1 MKNLKSGLVE
11 QYSLK
16 VFDAFLAWAYGSSS
30 REAQTAAASTKYVQI
45 DRAQGMFTTLRVDE
59 LIVPEHPARLIW
71 NLVGQMDLT
80 VFEKDISSRE
90 GGAGRSCWMP
100 HLLISVSIY
109 GYTRGIASA
118 RQSERLVEWEPG
130 LRWLCGMESIKRH
143 TLSDFRLQERERLQ
157 ELLTKILALWAAEG
171 QVNFAVLL
179 QDGTNIRT
187 QAGRQSFRRQAT
199 LQKHLEEAQA
209 CVAELDR
216 HAAAADAVE
225 TDGQN
230 RTKQEAALER
240 AARERLARMKAAI
253 EELERR
259 QALAK
264 DGKQVEVRASQ
275 SEAESRKMKA
285 TVTRRGGFRAN
296 SDSADTASSNRRWW
310 IGKPGERGTVGG
322 AADRIGRAVE
332 DG

>member
-1 MKNLKSGLVE
+1 M
-11 QYSLK
+11 
-16 VFDAFLAWAYGSSS
+16 
-30 REAQTAAASTKYVQI
+30 EAAEKAQSAAAPPKYVQI

-59 LIVPEHPARLIW
+59 LIGPEHPARLIW

-80 VFEKDISSRE
+80 VFEKDIASRE

-100 HLLISVSIY
+100 HLLISVLIY

-118 RQSERLVEWEPG
+118 RQLERLMEWEPG
-130 LRWLCGMESIKRH
+130 LRWLCGMEVINHH

-157 ELLTKILALWAAEG
+157 ELLTKVLALLAAEG

-179 QDGTNIRT
+179 QDGTKIRT

-209 CVAELDR
+209 CVVELDR
-216 HAAAADAVE
+216 RAAAADGME

-240 AARERLARMKAAI
+240 AARERLARMKAAM

-259 QALAK
+259 QAAAK
-264 DGKQVEVRASQ
+264 AGKQDEVRVSQ
-275 SEAESRKMKA
+275 SEAESRKMKQ
-285 TVTRRGGFRAN
+285 TNGGFDPSYN
-296 SDSADTASSNRRWW
+296 VQFV
-310 IGKPGERGTVGG
+310 TV
-322 AADRIGRAVE
+322 
-332 DG
+332 